1 MNKITIEAMGQVCPD
16 IARGS
21 PIWLLVRVP
30 TPWRASKSVLHRYLH
45 SQPTGHSIPA
55 DISFDG
61 RSWSLGFRRSHT
73 RVLLRLRSEVA
84 EMVRDSEFGSECG
97 VLAWRC
103 DRLGGRCA
111 WMWGVGGYRT
121 GV

>member
-21 PIWLLVRVP
+21 PIWLLVHAP
-30 TPWRASKSVLHRYLH
+30 TPWRASKSVLRRYLH
-45 SQPTGHSIPA
+45 SQPTEHSIPMGT
-55 DISFDG
+55 SFDG

-73 RVLLRLRSEVA
+73 QVLLRLRSEVA
-84 EMVRDSEFGSECG
+84 EMVRDSEFGSEYV

-103 DRLGGRCA
+103 GKLNERCA
-111 WMWGVGGYRT
+111 
-121 GV
+121 